1 MLLRVTL
8 LSLFLAAAPC
18 ASAQAFDVASLK
30 PSAPVVD
37 LYNANLGTIAHGEVT
52 LTNATL
58 VDCLKFAY
66 GLASDDQMDGP
77 DWTKSRAVRFDI
89 LGKAPATTPRDQLLL
104 MLRALL
110 AERFHLAMHTEKR
123 RIEHYVLVVAKTG
136 PKLEEVQPDPGGSHM
151 TYRLGH
157 ITHNQISMQT
167 LAMLLS
173 RQTREMVLNE
183 TGLKGVYK
191 IDLQWTPES
200 PQPAADTADTGPTL
214 FTALQQQLGLRLE
227 GRKDEVDVMVID
239 HADRV
244 PVAN

>member
-1 MLLRVTL
+1 MLLRVVL
-8 LSLFLAAAPC
+8 AVFLPAAPC
-18 ASAQAFDVASLK
+18 AFAQTFDVASLK
-30 PSAPVVD
+30 PSAPVID
-37 LYNANLGTIAHGEVT
+37 LYRANLGTIAHGEVT

-58 VDCLKFAY
+58 VDCIKFAY

-77 DWTKSRAVRFDI
+77 DWTKSKAVRFDV
-89 LGKAPATTPRDQLLL
+89 LGKAPPATPRAQLLA
-104 MLRALL
+104 MLRTLL
-110 AERFHLAMHTEKR
+110 NERFHLAMHTEKR
-123 RIEHYVLVVAKTG
+123 RIPHYALAVAKNG
-136 PKLEEVQPDPGGSHM
+136 PRLEEVQPDPSGSHM

-173 RQTREMVLNE
+173 RQMREMVLDE
-183 TGLKGVYK
+183 TGLKGLYK

-200 PQPAADTADTGPTL
+200 QQPTTDAVETGPTI
-214 FTALQQQLGLRLE
+214 FTALQEQLGLRLE

-239 HADRV
+239 HADRE

>member
-1 MLLRVTL
+1 MLFRVVL
-8 LSLFLAAAPC
+8 PVFLVAAPC
-18 ASAQAFDVASLK
+18 TFAQTFDVASLK
-30 PSAPVVD
+30 PSAPVID
-37 LYNANLGTIAHGEVT
+37 LYRANLGTIAHGEVT

-58 VDCLKFAY
+58 VDCIKFAY

-77 DWTKSRAVRFDI
+77 DWTKSKAVRFDV
-89 LGKAPATTPRDQLLL
+89 LGKAPAATPRAQLLL
-104 MLRALL
+104 MLRTLL
-110 AERFHLAMHTEKR
+110 ADRFHLVMHTDKR
-123 RIEHYVLVVAKTG
+123 RIPHYALAVAKNG

-173 RQTREMVLNE
+173 RQMGEMVLDE

-200 PQPAADTADTGPTL
+200 RQGAPDTVETGPTI
-214 FTALQQQLGLRLE
+214 FTALQEQLGLRLE